1 MIMSLTKEHFL
12 KTIGKKIKTLR
23 EAKGLSQYALS
34 DESGISRSQ
43 IVRLE
48 NGDLNCTLAT
58 LLVLAETLGVE
69 PKDLLDV

>member
-1 MIMSLTKEHFL
+1 MSLTKEIFL
-12 KTIGKKIKTLR
+12 KALGKKIKTLR

-48 NGDLNCTLAT
+48 NGELNCTLAT
-58 LLVLAETLGVE
+58 LLTLAQTLEVE
-69 PKDLLDV
+69 VKELMTL